1 MEAPFELGL
10 KSIDIDLILCETQ
23 GDVGMTYIS
32 VTGRVASQ
40 SFKVSNCVG
49 VSTWIGATKQL
60 V

>member
-1 MEAPFELGL
+1 MEAPFKLGL
-10 KSIDIDLILCETQ
+10 KSIDIDLILCEAYKH
-23 GDVGMTYIS
+23 VGMTYIS

-40 SFKVSNCVG
+40 SFKVSNRVG